1 MLRLSVAA
9 FPLFTMFRR
18 RLREREVA
26 MRLWRRLPLPLL
38 VEIAL
43 AVLTVIASQA
53 KRRRPGR

>member
-9 FPLFTMFRR
+9 LPLFTMFRR

-26 MRLWRRLPLPLL
+26 MRLWRRVPLPLL

-53 KRRRPGR
+53 KRRRTGR

>member
-1 MLRLSVAA
+1 
-9 FPLFTMFRR
+9 MFRR

-26 MRLWRRLPLPLL
+26 MRLWRRVPLPLL

>member
-9 FPLFTMFRR
+9 LPLFIMFRR

-26 MRLWRRLPLPLL
+26 MQLWPRVPLPLL

>member
-9 FPLFTMFRR
+9 LPLFTMFRR

-26 MRLWRRLPLPLL
+26 MRLWRRVPLPLL
-38 VEIAL
+38 DEIAL

-53 KRRRPGR
+53 TRPRPGR

>member
-9 FPLFTMFRR
+9 LPLLTTFRR

-26 MRLWRRLPLPLL
+26 MRLWRRVPLPFL